1 MFQVILIL
9 IILVISLLSSA
20 FSIKKIIS
28 NNSSIN
34 QTSPPPSGPPPSG
47 PLSPPPSG
55 PSGPPPSGP
64 FSPPPSGP
72 SGPPP
77 SGPFSPPPSGPF
89 SPPPSA
95 PFSPPPSSSS
105 PPPVTP
111 FSPPPSAP
119 FSPPPSGPFSPPPS
133 APFSPPPSAP
143 FSPPP
148 SAPFSPPP
156 SAPFSP
162 PPSAPFSPPP
172 SAPFSPPP
180 SAPFSPPPS
189 APFSPPPSAPFSPP
203 PSAPF
208 SPPPSAPFSPP
219 PSAPFSPP
227 PSAPFSPPPSAP
239 FSPPPSAP
247 FSPPPSAPFSLPP
260 SAPFSPPPSGPLSP
274 PPSAPFSPPPSAPFS
289 PPPSG
294 PFSPPPSAP
303 FSPPPSAPFS
313 PPPSAPFS
321 PPPSAPF
328 SPPPSAPFSPPPSA
342 TFSPPPS
349 APFSP
354 PPSSSSP
361 PPVTPFS
368 PPPSA
373 LFSPPP
379 SAPFSPPPSA
389 PLSPPPS
396 APFSP
401 PPSSSNPP
409 PSAPFSPPPSAPFSP
424 PPSAPFSPPPS
435 APFSPPPSAPF
446 SPPPSAP
453 FSPPPSAPFSPPPS
467 GSPSISPAG
476 PPSSANVCNKINKS
490 SSSSPA
496 GSWPW
501 DGGSKCIQGI
511 EANVCPTPYQH
522 ILGSNIMQKAIKR
535 EKNSNSPIGKYISN
549 LEDEGHVVHFGLGS
563 AGVANNAV
571 EDPNNPGQFLI
582 GGTSNNN
589 GRCYEVKLNPDNTRN
604 IKNTIIMQSINTSL
618 PNAFDIFQ
626 SGGGAGAFPDSGNGM
641 NSFMWNI
648 DYYPGDDGKPT
659 ESGGR
664 TVNIQDSWLCHGIS
678 KNPSISLE
686 EFGPSDTPPEWSK
699 FANQK
704 GKTPPKTYKE
714 ACELY
719 YEGAENNRF
728 ENPKDAYDSLI
739 NSCVH
744 GIKTAISC
752 PKESNNHKGS
762 QWRAIECPNQLTK
775 VSGLKIKNK
784 PPIKPHVNT
793 FNNQGNIIPVN
804 GASDTH
810 VNTNFYKTTDFGP
823 NVLGVSPGSFNNNLE
838 VTQMQD
844 GRSPDS
850 AQCFNFN
857 NDTIFESGYESTWNY
872 NTDGKLI
879 KESGVHGCFNLP
891 YVNSSSKLQNEN
903 FESVNFSNENFSN
916 IPGNWTNDLE
926 KTFTRWNCEQP
937 YAPVVCPPVFPKGCD
952 KCLREENKIE
962 CDGMIKG
969 QSSIASCLITDPEK
983 HCDICKNGK
992 CYYKKEIHGSIQE
1005 LPLINDASLSETWG
1019 VSSGQVKCINTK
1031 VSGCWDDDSSNL
1043 ENDYNNEDYCWNQ
1056 EEYLNKFKETASD
1069 SDKQFLE
1076 SLNEISCGGYK
1087 QVCDY
1092 NDNFLKYND
1101 KGKPYINTDITS
1113 TEQFCASCCGKS
1125 NNRTSAMNRSN
1136 FDWELKDGSL
1146 SESFKEWYLSD
1157 STKTRSVLCPI
1168 KVIRRIDNNPSTTK
1182 QKYCN
1187 TTDLNSSDNS
1197 SYSSSNY
1204 LFDSNDASC
1213 SNKEFDQCGGQGW
1226 KGPTCC
1232 PTGQECVCQNL
1243 YYSQCKPIGTPPGSD
1258 CNPAPAAP
1266 PGPDPSPSSPSGSCA
1281 EKDGKCGGQGYSR
1294 PICCPTGQECVCQ
1307 NPFYYQCRP
1316 IGTPQGPGCNPA
1328 PAAPPG
1334 SCNYT
1339 PCDKDFIGEYTGNKD
1354 SAWEKY
1360 TSYQQVCNDG
1370 YIQKNFDME
1379 SVTEN
1384 NFAME
1389 SVTNPSTT
1397 FFVGTNIQGFSLGSN
1412 VAGDYDNY
1420 TTKVAIN
1427 SNMNIIRMPFK
1438 PATMFTIDNTTS
1450 PPSLKFTKYWDSNGC
1465 ATNYGWGKGSYIP
1478 QIKYALDHGLTVIID
1493 AHDADGGSL
1502 NSEFDIDKDHKNN
1515 VPLSSK
1521 LFIAMWNKIANYFND
1536 NDNLKDHVNNNKVW
1550 FELYNEP
1557 MNSPNNEVNDTKTY
1571 TEKYQ
1576 LPAYNDINNINSN
1589 FKVLV
1594 TTYGNW
1600 SGVHDWY
1607 CNPQNLTDLV
1617 SAFTFTGNNNVIIA
1631 GHQYCD
1637 SKTDASGGKTNIYS
1651 GQAQGCDETI
1661 FNDNYFC
1668 KWVEFIEKTL
1678 NSKVPGLKWFL
1689 SEGGATCFEEDTTC
1703 GYFNEWLQYITT
1715 KSKSCMG
1722 FTTWV
1727 MSPVISNHPKNME
1740 FGPYVPWISS
1750 YKDNNPYPKNSTK
1763 EYLYDFSQFSSKR
1776 SSDFSQLVCSGS
1788 DIECPKPP
1796 GPGKKSLC
1804 TSNLSQACGAQI
1816 VQKPDDPN
1824 CLYPNGIVKPECAT
1838 KCTIVSQ
1845 NKPETYNLT
1854 KCLRHPA
1861 LKTT

>member
-1 MFQVILIL
+1 MQE
-9 IILVISLLSSA
+9 A
-20 FSIKKIIS
+20 
-28 NNSSIN
+28 
-34 QTSPPPSGPPPSG
+34 
-47 PLSPPPSG
+47 
-55 PSGPPPSGP
+55 
-64 FSPPPSGP
+64 
-72 SGPPP
+72 
-77 SGPFSPPPSGPF
+77 
-89 SPPPSA
+89 
-95 PFSPPPSSSS
+95 
-105 PPPVTP
+105 
-111 FSPPPSAP
+111 
-119 FSPPPSGPFSPPPS
+119 
-133 APFSPPPSAP
+133 
-143 FSPPP
+143 
-148 SAPFSPPP
+148 
-156 SAPFSP
+156 
-162 PPSAPFSPPP
+162 
-172 SAPFSPPP
+172 
-180 SAPFSPPPS
+180 
-189 APFSPPPSAPFSPP
+189 
-203 PSAPF
+203 
-208 SPPPSAPFSPP
+208 
-219 PSAPFSPP
+219 
-227 PSAPFSPPPSAP
+227 
-239 FSPPPSAP
+239 
-247 FSPPPSAPFSLPP
+247 
-260 SAPFSPPPSGPLSP
+260 
-274 PPSAPFSPPPSAPFS
+274 
-289 PPPSG
+289 
-294 PFSPPPSAP
+294 
-303 FSPPPSAPFS
+303 
-313 PPPSAPFS
+313 
-321 PPPSAPF
+321 
-328 SPPPSAPFSPPPSA
+328 
-342 TFSPPPS
+342 
-349 APFSP
+349 
-354 PPSSSSP
+354 
-361 PPVTPFS
+361 
-368 PPPSA
+368 
-373 LFSPPP
+373 
-379 SAPFSPPPSA
+379 
-389 PLSPPPS
+389 
-396 APFSP
+396 
-401 PPSSSNPP
+401 
-409 PSAPFSPPPSAPFSP
+409 
-424 PPSAPFSPPPS
+424 
-435 APFSPPPSAPF
+435 
-446 SPPPSAP
+446 
-453 FSPPPSAPFSPPPS
+453 
-467 GSPSISPAG
+467 
-476 PPSSANVCNKINKS
+476 
-490 SSSSPA
+490 
-496 GSWPW
+496 
-501 DGGSKCIQGI
+501 I
-511 EANVCPTPYQH
+511 E
-522 ILGSNIMQKAIKR
+522 R
-535 EKNSNSPIGKYISN
+535 EKADSTNIGKYISN
-549 LEDEGHVVHFGLGS
+549 LEDKGNVVHFGLGS
-563 AGVANNAV
+563 AGVANNAI

-589 GRCYEVKLNPDNTRN
+589 GRCYEVSLNENNTKD

-626 SGGGAGAFPDSGNGM
+626 AGGGAGAFPDNGTGM

-648 DYYPGDDGKPT
+648 DYYPGDDGQPT
-659 ESGGR
+659 KSGGR

-678 KNPSISLE
+678 KNADISLE
-686 EFGPSDTPPEWSK
+686 ETAPSRTPQEWITYATNNK
-699 FANQK
+699 
-704 GKTPPKTYKE
+704 KTPPKTYKE

-762 QWRAIECPNQLTK
+762 QWRAIECPDQLTK
-775 VSGLKIKNK
+775 VSGLKITNL
-784 PPIKPHVNT
+784 PPNKPHVNT
-793 FNNQGNIIPVN
+793 FNDQGNIVKT
-804 GASDTH
+804 GLTDSDIK
-810 VNTNFYKTTDFGP
+810 FYKTTDFGP
-823 NVLGVSPGSFNNNLE
+823 NVLGVPTGPFNQELE

-857 NDTIFESGYESTWNY
+857 NDTEFESGYESTWNY

-879 KESGVHGCFNLP
+879 KKSGVHGCFNLP

-903 FESVNFSNENFSN
+903 FESVNFSNEHLSNEHFGN
-916 IPGNWTNDLE
+916 IPGNWTNNLE

-937 YAPVVCPPVFPKGCD
+937 YAPVVCPPAFPKECD

-969 QSSIASCLITDPEK
+969 QSNIASCLITDPEK

-1005 LPLINDASLSETWG
+1005 LPLINDASLSEQWG
-1019 VSSGQVKCINTK
+1019 VSSGEVTCINTK

-1043 ENDYNNEDYCWNQ
+1043 EHDYKNEDYCWNQ

-1069 SDKQFLE
+1069 KDKKFLE
-1076 SLNEISCGGYK
+1076 SLNDISCGGYK

-1101 KGKPYINTDITS
+1101 KGKPYINTNITS

-1168 KVIRRIDNNPSTTK
+1168 DVIRKIDNNPSATK
-1182 QKYCN
+1182 QKYCTS

-1197 SYSSSNY
+1197 SDSSSNY
-1204 LFDSNDASC
+1204 LSDSNNASC
-1213 SNKEFDQCGGQGW
+1213 PNKQYDQCGGG
-1226 KGPTCC
+1226 KDFSGPTCC
-1232 PTGQECVCQNL
+1232 PSGNTCVFINE
-1243 YYSQCKPIGTPPGSD
+1243 YYSQCQSTLPGPGS
-1258 CNPAPAAP
+1258 
-1266 PGPDPSPSSPSGSCA
+1266 GPSPSSPGSSPSSPPGSCA
-1281 EKDGKCGGQGYSR
+1281 EKYDQCGGIGWIG
-1294 PICCPTGQECVCQ
+1294 PTCCPPGQKCCCNNQYSSTCIDNDSTCKSDES
-1307 NPFYYQCRP
+1307 
-1316 IGTPQGPGCNPA
+1316 CNPA

-1339 PCDKDFIGEYTGNKD
+1339 PCGNDFKGEYTGNKD

-1360 TSYQQVCNDG
+1360 TSYQDVCNES
-1370 YIQKNFDME
+1370 YIQKKFDIE

-1397 FFVGTNIQGFSLGSN
+1397 FFVGTNIQGFSLGNN

-1450 PPSLKFTKYWDSNGC
+1450 PPSLKFKDYWDSNGC
-1465 ATNYGWGKGSYIP
+1465 AENYGWGKGSYIP

-1493 AHDADGGSL
+1493 AHDADGSL
-1502 NSEFDIDKDHKNN
+1502 NSKFGKTNN
-1515 VPLSSK
+1515 VPLSSS
-1521 LFIAMWNKIANYFND
+1521 LFIAMWKKIANYFNN
-1536 NDNLKDHVNNNKVW
+1536 NDNFKDHVNKNKLW
-1550 FELYNEP
+1550 LELYNEP
-1557 MNSPNNEVNDTKTY
+1557 MNSPNDEVTNTQTY
-1571 TEKYQ
+1571 TNKYQ
-1576 LPAYNDINNINSN
+1576 IPAYTAIMDINQN

-1607 CNPQNLTDLV
+1607 CNQQNFKDLV
-1617 SAFTFTGNNNVIIA
+1617 SAFSGKNNVIIA

-1637 SKTDASGGKTNIYS
+1637 TKLDSSGNKIHYS
-1651 GQAQGCDETI
+1651 GQAQGCDQTI
-1661 FNDNYFC
+1661 FNENYFC
-1668 KWVEFIEKTL
+1668 KWIKFIEKTL
-1678 NSKVPGLKWFL
+1678 SGSGLKWFL
-1689 SEGGATCFEEDTTC
+1689 SEGGATCFYDDHSC
-1703 GYFNEWLQYITT
+1703 GLFNTWLNNITT
-1715 KSKSCMG
+1715 KSNSCMG
-1722 FTTWV
+1722 FTTWL
-1727 MSPVISNHPKNME
+1727 MSPIQANTPKNME

-1763 EYLYDFSQFSSKR
+1763 DYLYDFSQFSSKR

-1824 CLYPNGIVKPECAT
+1824 CLYANGIVKPECAT
-1838 KCTIVSQ
+1838 QCKIVSQ